1 MYEFLKD
8 NYFIPLYGITL
19 AVSLIRYKRYYSSFL
34 KYFPIL
40 IAYTLLSEIL
50 GYFIRDF
57 ESFQIIYEENY
68 HFANYIVF
76 NIYDVVFFLY
86 FYLLFSRVVKDTAS
100 KRIIKYG
107 ALAYILSAIINP
119 FFQNALIFP
128 QIYASTLGSI
138 ILIIDIFLYYNEI
151 RTHGGKK
158 YNLLAWICAGIL
170 VFNFFFPLISILARL
185 DNTLYQKLYLRQV
198 HYIIIVIMYS
208 CFILG
213 FLFMRR
219 IQSPENNKM

>member
-1 MYEFLKD
+1 MVALV
-8 NYFIPLYGITL
+8 I
-19 AVSLIRYKRYYSSFL
+19 SLIRYRYYYDSVL
-34 KYFPIL
+34 KYFPLL
-40 IAYTLLSEIL
+40 IAYTLLTEIL
-50 GYFIRDF
+50 GLIVRDF

-86 FYLLFSRVVKDTAS
+86 FYSLFWRVVKDTTS

-107 ALAYILSAIINP
+107 ALVYIISTMINP
-119 FFQNALIFP
+119 FFQNVLIFP

-138 ILIIDIFLYYNEI
+138 ILIIAIFLYYQEI
-151 RTHGGKK
+151 RTQKENK
-158 YNLLAWICAGIL
+158 YNLLAWICAGLL
-170 VFNFFFPLISILARL
+170 VFNLLFPLISLIARF
-185 DNTLYQKLYLRQV
+185 DYDLYQKLYFKQI

-213 FLFMRR
+213 FILMRR
-219 IQSPENNKM
+219 TRSPENNEM